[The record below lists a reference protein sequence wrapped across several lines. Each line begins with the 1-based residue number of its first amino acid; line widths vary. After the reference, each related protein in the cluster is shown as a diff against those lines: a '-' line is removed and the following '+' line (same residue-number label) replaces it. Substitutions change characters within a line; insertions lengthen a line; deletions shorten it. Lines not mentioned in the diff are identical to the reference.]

1 MPASSTS
8 RTSRSGGFTILELVA
23 VLVMVSLVSTLAIRA
38 WFGRSDVTLQNAA
51 ELLASDLREVQAI
64 STLRHAPHE
73 MVFHS
78 DGSGYFA
85 REMGSSEE
93 TAHPR
98 HYPRDA
104 VFEDVQVTMVR
115 VAKGERVIFDAQG
128 RPASDAAITV
138 SQRGVART
146 VLIEASRARVSVEGR

>member
-1 MPASSTS
+1 MAASSTARSS
-8 RTSRSGGFTILELVA
+8 RADGFTILELVA
-23 VLVMVSLVSTLAIRA
+23 VLVMVTLVSTLAIRA

-73 MVFHS
+73 MVFNA

-85 REMGSSEE
+85 REMGQVEE
-93 TAHPR
+93 AAHER

-104 VFEDVQVTMVR
+104 VFEDVQVTLVR
-115 VAKGERVIFDAQG
+115 VAKGEHLVFDALG

-138 SQRGVART
+138 SHRGVART
-146 VLIEASRARVSVEGR
+146 VLVDAARGRVSVEGR